1 MNEDNDDDN
10 DNNSVNDFIGRTTNG
25 RSIPWD
31 STAEGILVS
40 WADQA
45 QCYTWLCYR
54 AHLRYARLQ
63 ACFSIPTIIFSTVI
77 GAASFTNISGSFALY
92 LPLVIGSVNISIG
105 FLTTIQQYFK
115 ISEYNE
121 NFRICSRAWDKYARR
136 IELELT
142 RDPCTREAAG
152 LFLKRASEDF
162 ERLMETTPSLPIDIV
177 KEFERKF
184 EKEKGVEKPRLL
196 YGIKP
201 TEKTR
206 NNWYRKENKLIDD
219 NDDLSVETLASQK
232 KLLKE
237 LNERLKESNS
247 FHIKSNTPTQREF
260 IKTFK
265 TIHDRSPTKEEM
277 GQFSIDLSDEYV

>member
-1 MNEDNDDDN
+1 MSEYN
-10 DNNSVNDFIGRTTNG
+10 DNISVDDYVGRTANNHFIT
-25 RSIPWD
+25 WD
-31 STAEGILVS
+31 ETTEGILVS

-54 AHLRYARLQ
+54 AHLRYSRLQ

-77 GAASFTNISGSFALY
+77 GAASFTNLSGGFSQY

-105 FLTTIQQYFK
+105 ILTTIQQYFK

-142 RDPCTREAAG
+142 REPCTRELAG
-152 LFLKRASEDF
+152 VFLKRASEDF

-177 KEFERKF
+177 KEFGIKF
-184 EKEKGVEKPRLL
+184 KEEKGVEKPRLL

-201 TEKTR
+201 TEGTR
-206 NNWYRKENKLIDD
+206 NNWYRKDNKKNASD
-219 NDDLSVETLASQK
+219 N
-232 KLLKE
+232 
-237 LNERLKESNS
+237 ESNVKTQAPEKKKQS
-247 FHIKSNTPTQREF
+247 EIVKRLIQPKSIVDRYKEVILFEQNKY
-260 IKTFK
+260 INTFK
-265 TIHDRSPTKEEM
+265 AMHNREPTPEELS
-277 GQFSIDLSDEYV
+277 QWSIDLNDETV